1 MPPGRAALHLTAKPD
16 SSGEPGPRNDS
27 ECKERKKPQGPAT
40 SFVLTCAFASVAG
53 ALGYKSPFKIGRC
66 GGRRVG
72 AQRGRRVYKGSN
84 EVRAMRI
91 PRRPQVGGWA
101 AVLAA
106 GLALLSAG
114 AQTGRAQTGQGQMPQ
129 ALPEQPLLSEKGLTK
144 VSEHVYAIV
153 GWPNIGIVVGDR
165 ATLVIDTGLGER
177 NGATIMRVEQK
188 LARGPILYLTTT
200 HYHSEHVTGEQAFP
214 ANTILIRPV
223 VQQEELRQRLPGH
236 MGRFRQMS
244 VQNKELLADV
254 RMRTPDILFNG
265 EMKIDL
271 GGVTARLFLLG
282 PAHTQGDMLIFVE
295 EDSVLLPGDIVES
308 KLFPI
313 MPEES
318 TMKGWI
324 AVLDKLEPLKPKLI
338 VPDHGELGDGSLI
351 GKERAMLAELQ
362 GRALELKREGKSAEE
377 AGKLLA
383 DELHAKHPDYG
394 QAERIAA
401 DVKLVYGEDR

>member
-1 MPPGRAALHLTAKPD
+1 MTAREARTRE
-16 SSGEPGPRNDS
+16 GW
-27 ECKERKKPQGPAT
+27 
-40 SFVLTCAFASVAG
+40 VH
-53 ALGYKSPFKIGRC
+53 
-66 GGRRVG
+66 RRG
-72 AQRGRRVYKGSN
+72 QRVYKVRN

-91 PRRPQVGGWA
+91 PRKGQVGGWA
-101 AVLAA
+101 TVLAA

-114 AQTGRAQTGQGQMPQ
+114 MGAQSAQAQAGQGQMPQ
-129 ALPEQPLLSEKGLTK
+129 ALPEQPLISEKGLTK
-144 VSEHVYAIV
+144 VSEHVYALV

-188 LARGPILYLTTT
+188 LTKGPILYLTTT

-223 VQQEELRQRLPGH
+223 VQQEELKQRLPGH
-236 MGRFRQMS
+236 MGRFRVMS
-244 VQNKELLADV
+244 QQNKELLADV

-265 EMKIDL
+265 EMKLDL

-377 AGKLLA
+377 AGKLLT
-383 DELHAKHPDYG
+383 DELHGKHPDYG